1 MSKIILIFA
10 FFFLGIV
17 TSFAQGAAPAA
28 DNEIDLDDESVKP
41 AEPAKNKAEE
51 NKTQTTWDTNSS
63 NSFLLDFS
71 QFNWNSN
78 TAGAKTATTVTIGT
92 QTWMGTNLDVTT
104 FRNGDA
110 IPEAKTNAEW
120 QKAYDE
126 QKPAWCYYNND
137 PANGAKYG
145 KLYNWYAITDQR
157 KLAPAGWKIP
167 TKDDWNTLNCG
178 YKGSGGRKMK
188 SATGWTEG
196 GSSSKGTNDDN
207 FSALPGGYRMA
218 TPDSFSDIGNK
229 AIFWTS
235 TITSVMGFDISNG
248 FILEYDDSEFREH
261 TPYDEGLSVRCIKE

>member
-1 MSKIILIFA
+1 MKKQMLIMLTVILFTTINA
-10 FFFLGIV
+10 V
-17 TSFAQGAAPAA
+17 AQGAV
-28 DNEIDLDDESVKP
+28 D
-41 AEPAKNKAEE
+41 
-51 NKTQTTWDTNSS
+51 TQTKTDTGSS
-63 NSFLLDFS
+63 NYYYNEFKSLFEDDKNNKPS
-71 QFNWNSN
+71 EGNQ
-78 TAGAKTATTVTIGT
+78 TTKTVNIGT
-92 QTWMGTNLDVTT
+92 QIWAASNLDVTT

-126 QKPAWCYYNND
+126 HKPAWCYYNND

-167 TKDDWNTLNCG
+167 SKDDWNTLNWG

-188 SATGWTEG
+188 STTDWKEG
-196 GSSSKGTNDDN
+196 GSSSKGTNDNN

-218 TPDSFSDIGNK
+218 VPDSFSDMGNK

-235 TITSVMGFDISNG
+235 TITRVMGFDISNG
-248 FILEYDDSEFREH
+248 YILEYDDSELREH
-261 TPYDEGLSVRCIKE
+261 TPDDEGLSVRCVKD